1 LCLLLWY
8 ASLSRR
14 AYLDS
19 SPSFFGNAFKL
30 QTILQH
36 VPQFMK
42 FKQHIQPQQNI
53 LNPHAK
59 PRSVK
64 YSSFSMGMQGATMD
78 ATSWITGAIVLCGG
92 FIGLSPIRTND
103 FYLVLPNSLLRPQC
117 GPTQIVAFGGVSFRL
132 ASSSSAVGSLPCF
145 LVRWWGFALE
155 LEDAFELESAKRF
168 SCNLNNRILA
178 RQIWTCCSSSTT
190 TTTF

>member
-1 LCLLLWY
+1 
-8 ASLSRR
+8 
-14 AYLDS
+14 
-19 SPSFFGNAFKL
+19 
-30 QTILQH
+30 
-36 VPQFMK
+36 
-42 FKQHIQPQQNI
+42 
-53 LNPHAK
+53 
-59 PRSVK
+59 
-64 YSSFSMGMQGATMD
+64 MGMQGATMD

-178 RQIWTCCSSSTT
+178 RQILRKYMDLLQQQQQHHHLLIYPRRLSPRATAMALLALA
-190 TTTF
+190 